1 MHSFMISTLKKN
13 EVYNATDIQTFNLI
27 YIYSIYMFH
36 PRWKTLGWYA
46 MTLWVSHTWKISLLF
61 PAEPWISTQNCAQKK
76 KKIVLKAVARSRHWT
91 WNLFTP
97 DLIKYNWCI
106 NARVKVILKIATH
119 CHWTQAMND
128 LIQVKQKYPDH
139 FT

>member
-1 MHSFMISTLKKN
+1 MRFTMPRIYKLSTSFIFTAFTCFTQGEKLLAGMPWHS
-13 EVYNATDIQTFNLI
+13 
-27 YIYSIYMFH
+27 
-36 PRWKTLGWYA
+36 G
-46 MTLWVSHTWKISLLF
+46 SHTLERYLYSFPLSLGFLLKIVL
-61 PAEPWISTQNCAQKK
+61 KK